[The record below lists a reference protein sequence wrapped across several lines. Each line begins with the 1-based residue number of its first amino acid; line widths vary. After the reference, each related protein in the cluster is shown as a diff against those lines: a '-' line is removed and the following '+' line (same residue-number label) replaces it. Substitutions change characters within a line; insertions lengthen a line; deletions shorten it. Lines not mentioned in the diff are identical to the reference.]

1 MVKWKK
7 SADTL
12 SILEPRAE
20 ESKGLQVVLT
30 CVHNVTAPLS
40 MLFCMIMETVQL
52 GYGESLGATVCASL
66 MFTRPY
72 SKSTDKLEK
81 NEDNKKRIWKK
92 QKWETKEILFFY
104 CAKKMAKPKS
114 KKMQNLKKHKSKIKG
129 EKREK

>member
-66 MFTRPY
+66 MFNRQTW
-72 SKSTDKLEK
+72 
-81 NEDNKKRIWKK
+81 KKRRQHKANMEK
-92 QKWETKEILFFY
+92 TKMGNEGIFIF
-104 CAKKMAKPKS
+104 
-114 KKMQNLKKHKSKIKG
+114 
-129 EKREK
+129 